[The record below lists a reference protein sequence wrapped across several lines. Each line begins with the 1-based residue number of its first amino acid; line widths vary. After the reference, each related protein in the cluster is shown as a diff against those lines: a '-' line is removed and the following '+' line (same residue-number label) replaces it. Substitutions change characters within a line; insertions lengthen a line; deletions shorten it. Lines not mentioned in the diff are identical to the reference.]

1 MVAAGQRLY
10 PPANLNPLPDGPT
23 TQAIRPAGGNRSLLP
38 DSPPLLQSRAMQFSL
53 RTLFII
59 TAILAA
65 QLQLC
70 RYWPVCHH
78 SQVIPDN
85 YGINYP
91 PGTHYLNLYRD
102 PTAGEVGQRL
112 GVSGAA
118 LVGAMALGSV
128 ITRRWCRQVF
138 L

>member
-1 MVAAGQRLY
+1 V
-10 PPANLNPLPDGPT
+10 PSPASDRKSVVCLP
-23 TQAIRPAGGNRSLLP
+23 
-38 DSPPLLQSRAMQFSL
+38 L

-112 GVSGAA
+112 AVSGAA